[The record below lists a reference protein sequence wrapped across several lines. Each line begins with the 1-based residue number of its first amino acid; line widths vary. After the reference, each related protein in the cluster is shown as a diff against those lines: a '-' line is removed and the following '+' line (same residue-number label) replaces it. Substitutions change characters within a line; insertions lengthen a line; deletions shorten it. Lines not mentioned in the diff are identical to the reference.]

1 MSEQEFLA
9 ALTGR
14 SDDLQLALEALRAT
28 GQPFCLIGGLA
39 VNHYVEPVVTLDAD
53 FAIAA
58 SAGLAD
64 ALRAAGFVVEEFPHS
79 VNAQLPGSRL
89 RIQITVNSRY
99 GAFPAR
105 AAEGELF
112 GVRLPV
118 AALEDLVQGKLWALA
133 DASRRASKRAKDRAD
148 LIRICESHPQMI
160 SLIPPAL
167 IPEVDELRSTGP
179 NPNVEIR
186 NPP

>member
-9 ALTGR
+9 ALTGHD
-14 SDDLQLALEALRAT
+14 SDFRLAVEALSAN

-53 FAIAA
+53 FAITA
-58 SAGLAD
+58 SGSLVE

-99 GAFPAR
+99 GGFPAR
-105 AAEGELF
+105 AVVGELF
-112 GVRLPV
+112 GVRLPI
-118 AALEDLVQGKLWALA
+118 AALEDLVQGKLWAVA
-133 DASRRASKRAKDRAD
+133 DTTRRASKRAKDRAD
-148 LIRICESHPQMI
+148 LIRICESRPHVI
-160 SLIPPAL
+160 AL
-167 IPEVDELRSTGP
+167 IPAGLISEVDDLRSG
-179 NPNVEIR
+179 
-186 NPP
+186 